1 MITKELHKLME
12 MTEELSDALQQDLTL
27 DTEAEALRV
36 YAKCAETIAYKLDS
50 LAERKRE
57 DEETCYLCNG
67 IGEDPRTD
75 VRCGGCNGTGQLGRL
90 EEGLIE

>member
-27 DTEAEALRV
+27 DTDADQLAF
-36 YAKCAETIAYKLDS
+36 YAKCAETIAYRLDS
-50 LAERKRE
+50 LAELKKE

-75 VRCGGCNGTGQLGRL
+75 VRCGGCNGTGQLGKEEQWL
-90 EEGLIE
+90 E